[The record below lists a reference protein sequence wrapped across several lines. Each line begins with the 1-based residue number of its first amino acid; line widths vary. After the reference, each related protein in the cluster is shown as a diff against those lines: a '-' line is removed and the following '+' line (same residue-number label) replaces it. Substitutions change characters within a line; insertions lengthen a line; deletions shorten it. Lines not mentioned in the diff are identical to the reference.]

1 MPHQDLEDQRSWWK
15 LVLSGLLAIVFG
27 VAAIVLPV
35 QILSARVLD
44 LIFGLAKPFSASMSA
59 VAALLA
65 LIALVAIDG
74 LVNLFGT
81 GIAVKR
87 ASTIRGV
94 VGVAVAIAAVFWPDQ
109 TVAAAVGLI
118 GIWAIVIGVLE
129 LLFARYASENAKQR
143 ALLIIAGIAS
153 VAIGVGMMRKVFI
166 GAVLVSVFVGIAAA
180 ARGLSLIMLGVSRR
194 LHRGDESEKQ
204 AVGQNAA

>member
-109 TVAAAVGLI
+109 TVAAAVELI
-118 GIWAIVIGVLE
+118 GIWAIVIGILE

-180 ARGLSLIMLGVSRR
+180 ARGISLIILGFSRR
-194 LHRGDESEKQ
+194 VHREHKSEAQ
-204 AVGQNAA
+204 VIRRNAA

>member
-194 LHRGDESEKQ
+194 LRRGDESEKQ